1 MRREAYVLVVDG
13 FADWEPGL
21 ALFAINQQERY
32 KVVSVGFSKATV
44 TSFGGVKVIPDIALS
59 DVKVDD
65 ACVFILPGAKMWADA
80 KSPEGL
86 DELLT
91 KLHADGVPIAAI
103 CAATLVL
110 GRLAMFKGTRH
121 TSNSREYLEKALPDY
136 KDGDFYVDEM
146 AASDK
151 GIITAGGAGS
161 IEFSMKIAEALGIYN
176 DAELKAWYDLFK
188 HGILPPEG
196 MI

>member
-1 MRREAYVLVVDG
+1 
-13 FADWEPGL
+13 
-21 ALFAINQQERY
+21 
-32 KVVSVGFSKATV
+32 
-44 TSFGGVKVIPDIALS
+44 VIPDIALS
-59 DVKVDD
+59 DVKVED
-65 ACVFILPGAKMWADA
+65 ACIFILPGAKMWADA
-80 KSPEGL
+80 KDPEGL

-103 CAATLVL
+103 CAATLVP
-110 GRLAMFKGTRH
+110 GRLGMFKATRH

-136 KDGDFYVDEM
+136 KDGDFYVNEM

-188 HGILPPEG
+188 HGILPPED
-196 MI
+196 MM